1 MWQHLLV
8 ELVRDEQGQS
18 KSTLVVNTDITKKIQ
33 LEAQFLR
40 VQRMESLGTLASGIA
55 HNLNNVLSPI
65 LMSVQLLKM
74 KLLDRQSQ
82 RLLQILENSAKR
94 GANLVKQVLSF
105 ARGVEGKR
113 MTLQVGNLSQELYVS
128 KQNMY
133 LKI

>member
-1 MWQHLLV
+1 LWQHLLV